1 MKKYTIEEI
10 RKYISKQDSL
20 GDVMYNLNEENI
32 DKANKC
38 ARIVDAYDNVII
50 KLPEY
55 YDNDLIK
62 DLIITHMTNEAMEM
76 SGYEEIQSLEELLL
90 DMDYFLEE

>member
-10 RKYISKQDSL
+10 EKYISKQDSL
-20 GDVMYNLNEENI
+20 GDVLYNLNEENI
-32 DKANKC
+32 DKANEC

-55 YDNDLIK
+55 YDDDIVK
-62 DLIITHMTNEAMEM
+62 ELIITHMTNEAMEM